1 VLSKSYADLVA
12 FGRPFV
18 ANPDLVSRLQN
29 GGELAQLDGST
40 LFGGDEKGYI
50 DYPAL

>member
-1 VLSKSYADLVA
+1 
-12 FGRPFV
+12 GRPFV

-29 GGELAQLDGST
+29 GSELSDLDGAT
-40 LFGGDEKGYI
+40 LFGGNEKGYI